1 MEDGAGMEVA
11 LPEVLVDVVITVVVP
26 VVAVSSIPVAVEV
39 DVSGRVVVSR

>member
-11 LPEVLVDVVITVVVP
+11 LPEVLVDVVVP
-26 VVAVSSIPVAVEV
+26 VVVVSSIPVAVEV